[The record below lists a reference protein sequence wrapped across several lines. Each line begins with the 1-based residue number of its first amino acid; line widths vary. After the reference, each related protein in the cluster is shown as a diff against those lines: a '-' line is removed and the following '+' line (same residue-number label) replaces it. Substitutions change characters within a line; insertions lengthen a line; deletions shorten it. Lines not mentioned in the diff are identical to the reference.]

1 MGYRFMCLFLFI
13 FLGSSILEAKT
24 IVLDIPTPPEIS
36 ETVAKSN
43 AKIKKIFKKLNID
56 VKFEHLQ
63 SLRGLIESNAGNLDG
78 EAQRIYE
85 LKADG
90 KYPNLIRVNEH
101 HHEAPHS
108 IFVRD
113 KKIFENFD
121 RSNPWKSLQKYHVVI
136 KRGIKVCENGVAK
149 YPPRQVTR
157 LGTIN
162 QLMNFISVGRGDVG
176 IAATG
181 NAKSLEKLIGEKV
194 YMSDEP
200 IYGIKL
206 YIYLHKKHADLV
218 PQVEKVIREMKAA
231 GTLDP

>member
-1 MGYRFMCLFLFI
+1 MSCKFIYLFLFI
-13 FLGSSILEAKT
+13 FLGSYIIEAKT

-43 AKIKKIFKKLNID
+43 VKIKKIFKKLNID

-63 SLRGLIESNAGNLDG
+63 SLRGLRESNIGNLDG

-85 LKADG
+85 LNSEG

-113 KKIFENFD
+113 KKIYQNFD
-121 RSNPWKSLQKYHVVI
+121 RGNPWKSLQKYHVVF

-149 YPPRQVTR
+149 YPPKHVTR
-157 LGTIN
+157 LGTID
-162 QLMNFISVGRGDVG
+162 QLMNFISIGRGEVG
-176 IAATG
+176 VAATG
-181 NAKSLEKLIGEKV
+181 NVKFLEKVIGEKV

-200 IYGIKL
+200 IYTIKL
-206 YIYLHKKHADLV
+206 YMYLHKKHADLV
-218 PQVEKVIREMKAA
+218 PKVEKVIREMKAA
-231 GTLDP
+231 GTLVP